1 MATRLEKP
9 IRRELELAGKL
20 YTVTISLAGVKVVE
34 KGKRR
39 GHELSWETIISGD
52 AELAENLRLSVDAF
66 RPESPER

>member
-1 MATRLEKP
+1 MATRLERP

-20 YTVTISLAGVKVVE
+20 YTVTISPTGVKVVE

-39 GHELSWETIISGD
+39 GHELSWESIISGD

-66 RPESPER
+66 RPEPPAR

>member
-9 IRRELELAGKL
+9 IRRELELGGKL
-20 YTVTISLAGVKVVE
+20 YTVTISPSGVKVVE

-39 GHELSWETIISGD
+39 GHELSWESIISGD

-66 RPESPER
+66 RPEAPPR

>member
-20 YTVTISLAGVKVVE
+20 YTVTISPSGVKVVE

-39 GHELSWETIISGD
+39 GHELSWESIVSGD

-66 RPESPER
+66 RPEAPPR